1 MNRKRSIQ
9 NTLIIALGIAI
20 TCLSVVYAA
29 YDTNLAITGQTTIRK
44 ANWSVHLEN
53 PQKTANTSATV
64 QESIPLSIDE
74 DGLELSFAAALR
86 PGETYEFTVDVKN
99 SGTFDAKLSSYSLT
113 AKENGNP
120 VSITD
125 GANSYADNNLQYEV
139 LGVAQDEE
147 LLAGQSSTKTIRI
160 TALQKEGVVET
171 EERVYEFAFNMQYVQ
186 KNNK

>member
-1 MNRKRSIQ
+1 MNKRRSIQ

-20 TCLSVVYAA
+20 TCLSVAFAA
-29 YDTNLAITGQTTIRK
+29 YDTNLAITGQTTIKK

-53 PQKTANTSATV
+53 PQKTANTSASI

-74 DGLELSFAAALR
+74 DGLKLSFAASLN

-125 GANSYADNNLQYEV
+125 GTNNYTDNYLRYEV
-139 LGVAQDEE
+139 LGVANDEE
-147 LLAGQSSTKTIRI
+147 LLAGQSSTKTVKI
-160 TALQKEGVVET
+160 TALEQDGIVNT

-186 KNNK
+186 KANK